1 MNRKNLFFS
10 TGILVGFLA
19 LAVLLFIPSLNE
31 YKRNKK
37 INEEIE
43 KLNKQAEQLKESN
56 NQLIEK
62 IEYFKTEAYKERV
75 AKERLNMQKQ
85 DEQIVSV
92 KQSVSAVVDDVES
105 DGGNIE
111 ISKMKVENRNEDP
124 NYRKWFNYFF
134 GNL

>member
-1 MNRKNLFFS
+1 MSRKNLIVS
-10 TGILVGFLA
+10 SGIFVGALA
-19 LAVLLFIPSLNE
+19 LIVLLFFPSFNE
-31 YKRNKK
+31 YKRNQR

-43 KLNKQAEQLKESN
+43 KLSKQAEQLKEN
-56 NQLIEK
+56 NAQLSEK
-62 IEYFKTEAYKERV
+62 IEYFKTEAYKERI

-92 KQSVSAVVDDVES
+92 KQSISAISDDVADNSSNGES
-105 DGGNIE
+105 
-111 ISKMKVENRNEDP
+111 SKIGVENKNEDS